1 MKNWIITGFLLLAFA
16 GANGQ
21 NRNSAENAEK
31 LTERMAAKLELNDN
45 QKGQVLEINKAHL
58 AKLKSVREKQE
69 KNTEELK
76 AIKTT
81 YQAEMRKVL
90 NDEQYQNFLEMAEKR
105 REKIRERRQNN
116 ATSPKTYQ
124 ED

>member
-16 GANGQ
+16 GANAQ

-31 LTERMAAKLELNDN
+31 LTEKMATKLELNDN

-105 REKIRERRQNN
+105 REKIRERRQNTT
-116 ATSPKTYQ
+116 TSPKTYQ

>member
-31 LTERMAAKLELNDN
+31 LTERMATKLELNDN

-69 KNTEELK
+69 K
-76 AIKTT
+76 I
-81 YQAEMRKVL
+81 RK
-90 NDEQYQNFLEMAEKR
+90 
-105 REKIRERRQNN
+105 
-116 ATSPKTYQ
+116 S
-124 ED
+124 